1 MIQPKYNKTKA
12 MDLLHSILRNLSQ
25 YWMHNTLAYP
35 NFGFIIHEIESAVS
49 SPCCFKLSLMLSCR
63 LDAAVLDLVDDE
75 TSGMHAQ
82 KTRYHW
88 MKV

>member
-1 MIQPKYNKTKA
+1 MP
-12 MDLLHSILRNLSQ
+12 
-25 YWMHNTLAYP
+25 
-35 NFGFIIHEIESAVS
+35 
-49 SPCCFKLSLMLSCR
+49 CFKSSLLLSCR

-75 TSGMHAQ
+75 ASGMQTQ